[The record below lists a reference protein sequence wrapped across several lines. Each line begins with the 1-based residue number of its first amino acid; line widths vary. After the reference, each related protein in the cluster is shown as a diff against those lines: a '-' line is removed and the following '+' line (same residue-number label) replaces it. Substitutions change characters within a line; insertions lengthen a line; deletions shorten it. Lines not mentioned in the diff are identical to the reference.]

1 MNKLKLSN
9 PNKPSNIAYSS
20 ILDPTVTL
28 SFEFLS
34 KLYNNLETGYKPS
47 NLILEKWVDCQL
59 GSLTAGVIVEKGRD
73 DCPWG
78 CLGLQD
84 KGEEGD
90 P

>member
-1 MNKLKLSN
+1 
-9 PNKPSNIAYSS
+9 
-20 ILDPTVTL
+20 
-28 SFEFLS
+28 
-34 KLYNNLETGYKPS
+34 PS